1 MAAHWR
7 WGASNEDS
15 ASNVIDGDQND
26 NTSPNAGAVY
36 VFIRSGVDWSQQA
49 YVKASN
55 ADENDQFGNSVAL
68 SADGSTLAVGAY
80 LEDSAATVIG
90 GDETDDTAT
99 SAGAVYVFSRSGVD
113 WSQQA
118 YVKASNTDSGD
129 VFGYSVA
136 LSADGN
142 ALAVGARRE
151 ESAATGIDGGQADDT
166 SPDAGAVYVFSRS
179 SGIWSQ
185 QAYVKAS
192 NTDDG
197 DWFGYS
203 VALTADGST
212 MAASARREASAATGI
227 NGDQG
232 NNDVSRAGAVYL
244 Y

>member
-26 NTSPNAGAVY
+26 NTSPY
-36 VFIRSGVDWSQQA
+36 
-49 YVKASN
+49 
-55 ADENDQFGNSVAL
+55 
-68 SADGSTLAVGAY
+68 
-80 LEDSAATVIG
+80 
-90 GDETDDTAT
+90 
-99 SAGAVYVFSRSGVD
+99 
-113 WSQQA
+113 
-118 YVKASNTDSGD
+118 
-129 VFGYSVA
+129 
-136 LSADGN
+136 
-142 ALAVGARRE
+142 
-151 ESAATGIDGGQADDT
+151 
-166 SPDAGAVYVFSRS
+166 AGAVYVFSRS